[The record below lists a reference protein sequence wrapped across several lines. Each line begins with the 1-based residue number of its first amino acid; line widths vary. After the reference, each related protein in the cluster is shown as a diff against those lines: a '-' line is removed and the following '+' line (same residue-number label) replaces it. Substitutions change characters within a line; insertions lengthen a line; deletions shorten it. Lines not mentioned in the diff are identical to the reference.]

1 MTPAEIHTFDLDTA
15 NRIIYLYGSDP
26 IEGEEPGVD
35 YRMSTKF
42 IKNLNI
48 LQLASQDPIF
58 IHMNTVGGEW
68 SYGMAIYDAIMNTK
82 CHVTIVA
89 YAWARSM
96 SSIILQAADKR
107 VMMPN
112 ADFMIH
118 FGTSYESGH
127 YLAVKSSVEFGI
139 KSEKM
144 MLKIY
149 ADKCVNGNY
158 FKNRNMSYQEV
169 YDFILDKMEKK
180 SDWWITSAEAVDYG
194 FADCVA

>member
-68 SYGMAIYDAIMNTK
+68 SYGMAIYDAIMNIK